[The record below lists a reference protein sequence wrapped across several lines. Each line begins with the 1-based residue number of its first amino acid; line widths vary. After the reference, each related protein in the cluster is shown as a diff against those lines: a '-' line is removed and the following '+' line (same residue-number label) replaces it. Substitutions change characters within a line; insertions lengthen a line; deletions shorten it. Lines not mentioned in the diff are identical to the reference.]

1 MWHDKGSRARP
12 PWSSTID
19 SWYSPSF
26 PLRKHTARPRKKS
39 CWEWTARAE
48 VTREK
53 GVSFTN
59 LFYREGVRRSLETPS
74 PVNANYDLRQSGNL
88 FRMPTLDACFLSY
101 YEAKGSTFFDLCRFK
116 STNARSFVLFW
127 WRVRIHREWS
137 IIWENFVLLLRLMS

>member
-1 MWHDKGSRARP
+1 M
-12 PWSSTID
+12 
-19 SWYSPSF
+19 
-26 PLRKHTARPRKKS
+26 
-39 CWEWTARAE
+39 
-48 VTREK
+48 TREK

-116 STNARSFVLFW
+116 STNARLFVLFW
-127 WRVRIHREWS
+127 
-137 IIWENFVLLLRLMS
+137 